1 MSVAVFVTDQSKYTK
16 NFERKN
22 VLKKKKDKRPSV
34 QKSPSAA
41 IA

>member
-1 MSVAVFVTDQSKYTK
+1 MSVAVFVTDQSKYTE

-22 VLKKKKDKRPSV
+22 KIERKKDERPRV
-34 QKSPSAA
+34 QKCPSAA